1 MSTCL
6 DNYRKRVGLGYEDR
20 KDKLIAQS
28 ERSFERQLKES
39 PSAKRLLATKPNQIN
54 IVGNTNYMD
63 CIILDISDNDIKAF
77 DQKYILVRKD
87 EDFDIGCYVFFDGTY
102 WLAMYKEHRVLETH
116 KKFTLTKCNNIFNY
130 VVKGVKYE
138 IPIYA
143 QNLSLYSDGLAD
155 NKYTSAE
162 DSKASAWFGENPIT
176 KSIKVNTRIMIEN
189 RNVFR
194 MTNINNFEFRSAPGK
209 TCAMKVMLLHT
220 AITDKDDLENNIA
233 WNDCAKVDEVD
244 TSQTYIVGDK
254 KAMLGSKKTYRCS
267 SETDYKHWEIE
278 CSPELKR
285 DIIFLTPGGGDKH
298 CEIKFPSNIRFVGE
312 KVKLKLFASN
322 ILRDTLEITIKSI

>member
-1 MSTCL
+1 MSTYL
-6 DNYRKRVGLGYEDR
+6 DDYRKRVGLGHKDR
-20 KDKLIAQS
+20 RDKLITQA
-28 ERSFERQLKES
+28 ERTFERQLKES
-39 PSAKRLLATKPNQIN
+39 PSAKRLLATKPNQID

-87 EDFDIGCYVFFDGTY
+87 EDFDIGCYVYFDETY
-102 WLAMYKEHRVLETH
+102 WLAMYKEHRTLDTH

-130 VVKGVKYE
+130 VVEGVKYE

-162 DSKASAWFGENPIT
+162 DSKASVWFGESPIT
-176 KSIKVNTRIMIEN
+176 KSIKVNTRIMLEH
-189 RNVFR
+189 RNIFR
-194 MTNINNFEFRSAPGK
+194 MTNINDFEFRSAPGK
-209 TCAMKVMLLHT
+209 TCAIKAMLLHT
-220 AITDKDDLENNIA
+220 AVIDKDDLVNNIA

-244 TSQTYIVGDK
+244 TSKTYIVGDK
-254 KAMLGSKKTYRCS
+254 KAMLGSKKTYKCS
-267 SETDYKHWEIE
+267 NEIDYKHWEIE

-285 DIIFLTPGGGDKH
+285 DIVFLTPGGGDKH